1 MSSLLAQKL
10 NGAVLR
16 GKIKSRSDF
25 WRNNFDVEKIENIAQ
40 AETERIAD
48 SEERGIGLV
57 CCFDEEFPHINGNI
71 KLSERPFLLAY
82 KGDIKM
88 LNDIGH
94 NVAVVGS
101 LSPDERISA
110 RERNVVEALVKEKF
124 NIVSGL
130 ARGCD
135 TVAHRVCLDAG
146 GKTIAILPTTFESI
160 YPPENAALL
169 DEIVKSGG
177 LVVTEYVTE
186 PKSYKEKIA
195 RFIER
200 DRLQAMF
207 SRAVA
212 LIASHVKGESDSG
225 SRHAMQKA
233 AEYNVP
239 RYVMYNE
246 HTDNAAP
253 IFALNRTELETGAVI
268 LMPTTIEH
276 INHEIF
282 D

>member
-1 MSSLLAQKL
+1 M
-10 NGAVLR
+10 
-16 GKIKSRSDF
+16 
-25 WRNNFDVEKIENIAQ
+25 AQ
-40 AETERIAD
+40 AEAEKIATL
-48 SEERGIGLV
+48 EAHGIKHV
-57 CCFDEEFPHINGNI
+57 CCFDNDFPNISDNI
-71 KLSERPFLLAY
+71 KRAERPFLLAY
-82 KGDIKM
+82 KGNIDL
-88 LNDIGH
+88 LNDVGH

-101 LSPDERISA
+101 LTPDERISA
-110 RERNVVEALVKEKF
+110 RERNVVESLVKEKF

-135 TVAHRVCLDAG
+135 TIAHRACLDAG
-146 GKTIAILPTTFESI
+146 GKTIAILPTTFESV

-177 LVVTEYVTE
+177 LVVTEYATE

-212 LIASHVKGESDSG
+212 LIASHVKGEGDSG

-246 HTDNAAP
+246 HTDNTAP

>member
-1 MSSLLAQKL
+1 MSSLFAQKL
-10 NGAVLR
+10 YGAVLR

-25 WRNNFDVEKIENIAQ
+25 WRNNFDVEKIENMAQ
-40 AETERIAD
+40 AETEGNAD
-48 SEERGIGLV
+48 SGERGIGLV
-57 CCFDEEFPHINGNI
+57 CCFDEEFPHVRANI
-71 KLSERPFLLAY
+71 KLSDRPFLLAY
-82 KGDIKM
+82 KGDIAL
-88 LNDIGH
+88 LNDIEH

-101 LSPDERISA
+101 LVPDERISA

-124 NIVSGL
+124 NIVSGM

-135 TVAHRVCLDAG
+135 TVAHRACLDAG

-169 DEIVKSGG
+169 DEIVKRGG
-177 LVVTEYVTE
+177 LVITEYVTE
-186 PKSYKEKIA
+186 PQYYKDKIS
-195 RFIER
+195 RFVER

-207 SRAVA
+207 SHAVV
-212 LIASHVKGESDSG
+212 LVASHVKGEGDSG

-233 AEYNVP
+233 AEYNVS

-253 IFALNRTELETGAVI
+253 IFALNREEARTGATI
-268 LMPTTIEH
+268 LTSTAIKH
-276 INHEIF
+276 INDEIF

>member
-1 MSSLLAQKL
+1 MSSRLAQKL
-10 NGAVLR
+10 YAALACGE
-16 GKIKSRSDF
+16 IKSRSDF
-25 WRNNFDVEKIENIAQ
+25 WRNYFDVEKIASMPQ
-40 AETERIAD
+40 AASAD
-48 SEERGIGLV
+48 LEKRGINLV
-57 CCFDEEFPHINGNI
+57 CCFDEDFPHINEQI
-71 KLSERPFLLAY
+71 KPSERPFLLAY
-82 KGDIKM
+82 EGDIKM

-101 LSPDERISA
+101 LIPDERISA

-124 NIVSGL
+124 NIVSGM

-135 TVAHRVCLDAG
+135 TVAHRACLDAG

-177 LVVTEYVTE
+177 LVVTEYATE

-212 LIASHVKGESDSG
+212 LIASHVKGEGDSG
-225 SRHAMQKA
+225 SRHAMHKA
-233 AEYNVP
+233 AEYDVS
-239 RYVMYNE
+239 RYVMYNAS
-246 HTDNAAP
+246 TDELAP
-253 IFALNRTELETGAVI
+253 IFALNRAQMRAGAKV
-268 LMPTTIEH
+268 LTPTA
-276 INHEIF
+276 INHMCEDPI

>member
-1 MSSLLAQKL
+1 MSSILAQKL
-10 NGAVLR
+10 YAALTSGE
-16 GKIKSRSDF
+16 IKSRSDF
-25 WRNNFDVEKIENIAQ
+25 WRNYFDVEKIENMAQ
-40 AETERIAD
+40 AGTERID
-48 SEERGIGLV
+48 SEEREIGLV
-57 CCFDEEFPHINGNI
+57 CCFDEEFPHMRANI

-82 KGDIKM
+82 KGDIAL

-135 TVAHRVCLDAG
+135 TVAHRACLDAG
-146 GKTIAILPTTFESI
+146 GKTIAILPTTI
-160 YPPENAALL
+160 DNVYPPENAALL
-169 DEIVKSGG
+169 NEIVKRGG

-207 SRAVA
+207 SRAVV
-212 LIASHVKGESDSG
+212 LIASHVKGEGYSG
-225 SRHAMQKA
+225 SRHAMHKA
-233 AEYNVP
+233 AEYDVS
-239 RYVMYNE
+239 RYVMYNAS
-246 HTDNAAP
+246 TDELAP
-253 IFALNRTELETGAVI
+253 IFALNRAQMRAGAKV
-268 LMPTTIEH
+268 LTPTA
-276 INHEIF
+276 INYMRE
-282 D
+282 DPTD

>member
-1 MSSLLAQKL
+1 MSSLFAQKL
-10 NGAVLR
+10 YGAVLR

-25 WRNNFDVEKIENIAQ
+25 WRNNFDVEKIENMAQ
-40 AETERIAD
+40 AETEGSAD
-48 SEERGIGLV
+48 SGECGIGLV
-57 CCFDEEFPHINGNI
+57 CCFDEEFPHMRANI

-101 LSPDERISA
+101 LSPDGRISA
-110 RERNVVEALVKEKF
+110 REKNVVEALVKEKF

-135 TVAHRVCLDAG
+135 TVAHRACLDAG

-160 YPPENAALL
+160 YPPETAALL

-207 SRAVA
+207 SRAVV
-212 LIASHVKGESDSG
+212 LIASHVKGEGDSG
-225 SRHAMQKA
+225 SRHAIKKA
-233 AEYNVP
+233 AEYDVL

-246 HTDNAAP
+246 YTDNDAL

-268 LMPTTIEH
+268 LTPTAIKH
-276 INHEIF
+276 ISYEIF